1 MERRLSAAL
10 PVVFILFG
18 CASPPA
24 QSAESDV
31 TQSQSTDQVESGDW
45 QNPLPDEST
54 VESKDYKATLVLR
67 PYDKSRDLDR
77 HHGFF
82 GWQNVRI
89 VTRVSATWKGEEVL
103 MPMSAYADLSNVLSF
118 RVESMGNEAIIWIE
132 GGDASASYRCRI
144 YIKEDQVL
152 SRRVESPSFPEYHNE
167 TTQYSNFSP
176 DN

>member
-1 MERRLSAAL
+1 MLM
-10 PVVFILFG
+10 G

-24 QSAESDV
+24 QSTEGIV
-31 TQSQSTDQVESGDW
+31 TSSQPTDQVESRDA

-77 HHGFF
+77 YHGFF
-82 GWQNVRI
+82 GAQNVRI
-89 VTRVSATWKGEEVL
+89 VTQISATWKGEEVHV
-103 MPMSAYADLSNVLSF
+103 PMSAYADLSNVLSF
-118 RVESMGNEAIIWIE
+118 RIESMGNEAIIWIE
-132 GGDASASYRCRI
+132 GGDAGASYRCRI

-167 TTQYSNFSP
+167 TTQYTNFMP